1 MLAKTTVDLIDVR
14 LDQAKDLA
22 HRRGRTLRALLEE
35 GLHAVLKEHST
46 HESFNH
52 RDASVSGGWM
62 SDDLGGRTMSELIH
76 ATYDR
81 PQS

>member
-1 MLAKTTVDLIDVR
+1 MKTTNDLNDV
-14 LDQAKDLA
+14 LLSQAKDLA
-22 HRRGRTLRALLEE
+22 HRRGCTLRSLLDE

-46 HESFNH
+46 RGSFNL